1 MFVGNIPYSS
11 NEKKV
16 KEHMSQAG
24 EVHSVE
30 LFLDEV
36 GVSRGCGII
45 EYTNSNDAINAI
57 QILHHSKIDGRI
69 ITVKEDD
76 SHSHSRRRLGSNYL
90 KLRNLPL
97 AVTGA
102 QLKDLGTL
110 FGSVVKAD
118 IVIDGA
124 GRSRGAG
131 LIVFEKAEDAM
142 TAFSKL
148 NKAIFNDKEVIAFVD
163 GFDNKP
169 NEQGSFTS

>member
-1 MFVGNIPYSS
+1 M
-11 NEKKV
+11 
-16 KEHMSQAG
+16 
-24 EVHSVE
+24 
-30 LFLDEV
+30 
-36 GVSRGCGII
+36 
-45 EYTNSNDAINAI
+45 
-57 QILHHSKIDGRI
+57 
-69 ITVKEDD
+69 
-76 SHSHSRRRLGSNYL
+76 
-90 KLRNLPL
+90 
-97 AVTGA
+97 TGA